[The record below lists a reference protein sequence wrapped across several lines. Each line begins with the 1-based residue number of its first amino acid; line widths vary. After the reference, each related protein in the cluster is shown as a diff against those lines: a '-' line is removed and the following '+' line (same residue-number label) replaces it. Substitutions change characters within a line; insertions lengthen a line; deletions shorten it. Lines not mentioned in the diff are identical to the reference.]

1 MSLVERALTK
11 MRESGRGPAGLS
23 PAPAPVPAPQRQQY
37 AEPPPSL
44 ARLLPAAAEG
54 TTPASTGS
62 SKIVQID
69 RASLRANGLLAPENH
84 QRRLADEY
92 RQIKRPII
100 SHSIGRGPDKV
111 ARGHLVMVASALSGE
126 GKTFSSINL
135 AMSLSLEKD
144 INVLLV
150 DADIPKPH
158 ITRTFALEKEPGLLD
173 VLRDESICVE
183 DLVVRTDVDGLSILP
198 VGRQSETAE
207 ELLASA
213 RMERIALQL
222 GTQDP
227 NRIVLF
233 DSPPLLLTSES
244 RVLAGLVGQIILV
257 VRAGSTTQQMVQE
270 AISYLG
276 EGRSIGL
283 VLNQCEMEAKTG
295 YYYGYAA
302 SGSGT
307 A

>member
-1 MSLVERALTK
+1 M
-11 MRESGRGPAGLS
+11 
-23 PAPAPVPAPQRQQY
+23 
-37 AEPPPSL
+37 EPPQSL
-44 ARLLPAAAEG
+44 ARLLPAVEG
-54 TTPASTGS
+54 TTASSTGS

-100 SHSIGRGPDKV
+100 AHAIGRGPDKV
-111 ARGHLVMVASALSGE
+111 ARGHLVMVASAMAGE

-144 INVLLV
+144 ISVLLV

-158 ITRTFALEKEPGLLD
+158 ITRTFALENEPGLLD
-173 VLRDESICVE
+173 VLRDENMRVE

-198 VGRQSETAE
+198 VGKQSETAE

-213 RMERIALQL
+213 RMEQIALQL

-283 VLNQCEMEAKTG
+283 VLNQCEMETKTG
-295 YYYGYAA
+295 YYYGYAP

-307 A
+307 AN